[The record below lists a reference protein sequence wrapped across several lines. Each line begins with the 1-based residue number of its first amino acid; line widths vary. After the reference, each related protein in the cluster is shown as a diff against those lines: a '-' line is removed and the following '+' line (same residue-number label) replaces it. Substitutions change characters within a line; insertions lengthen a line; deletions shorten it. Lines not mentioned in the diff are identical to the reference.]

1 MATQKKQPEA
11 PPQAPPKPKE
21 EGKPKP
27 SPAISKQIKV
37 PRPGLTQT
45 FFTWILIAFLSF
57 IFTSLLVVIVILFD
71 FLGIINVRDLL
82 PKSVVENPYVKDYI
96 RDANMIKT
104 SEKNQLKS
112 LIKEQDSSYKELSDK
127 LKHQE
132 VTVEEKIVKLS
143 MWEKEL
149 RDRELDLIQK
159 ETALAKQVNEFEEQ
173 KKLKIGADQALDQF
187 SKVYERMDPQ
197 LAADALSKIDDEM
210 LIKIFTKMKEKK
222 SAAILEKMP
231 ADKITKLT
239 ERIQML
245 PKRSAGD
252 TSEVET
258 ASASTNEV
266 GANKP

>member
-1 MATQKKQPEA
+1 MATEKKQAEA
-11 PPQAPPKPKE
+11 QAQAPPKKE
-21 EGKPKP
+21 EGKSKSAPIPK
-27 SPAISKQIKV
+27 QVKV

-71 FLGIINVRDLL
+71 FLGIINIRDLL

-96 RDANMIKT
+96 RDANMIKS
-104 SEKNQLKS
+104 SEKTQLKY

-127 LKHQE
+127 LKHKE
-132 VTVEEKIVKLS
+132 ITVEEKIVKLS

-149 RDRELDLIQK
+149 RDRELDVIAK
-159 ETALAKQVNEFEEQ
+159 ETVLAKKLSEFEEQ
-173 KKLKIGADQALDQF
+173 KKLKIGSDQALDQF
-187 SKVYERMDPQ
+187 SRVYERMDPQ
-197 LAADALSKIDDEM
+197 LAADALSRIDDDM
-210 LIKIFTKMKEKK
+210 LIKIFTKMKDKK

-231 ADKITKLT
+231 ADKVTKLT
-239 ERIQML
+239 RQIQSL
-245 PKRSAGD
+245 PKRTD

-258 ASASTNEV
+258 ANASTNEI